1 MRVKDA
7 MRKGVERVGADTP
20 VIDLANVIDLAK
32 LMRRHD
38 IGAMPIGENPL
49 NDPAGQSS

>member
-20 VIDLANVIDLAK
+20 VIDLAK